1 MVAGAVRRRWW
12 GGGRVLV
19 VRPGVL
25 CGDSA
30 SGASNLN
37 DAVSMMLCG
46 MVLDGVTCTVDPR
59 SPLPQRHNL
68 LPVDAAAAAI
78 ASLAAPPPREPARD
92 DPPVYHLC
100 APASLPLST
109 LVAWVRAAGHP
120 LAEVSAEEFC
130 RGVRAV
136 PEGHPL
142 FALKP
147 MLGRPLG
154 AAATALSSAPEPQAR
169 LREAAF
175 GGLPRGMTADGLARA
190 LAHLLPP
197 ARKDS

>member
-1 MVAGAVRRRWW
+1 MKPTGSGRRSTISSSR
-12 GGGRVLV
+12 
-19 VRPGVL
+19 
-25 CGDSA
+25 
-30 SGASNLN
+30 
-37 DAVSMMLCG
+37 
-46 MVLDGVTCTVDPR
+46 
-59 SPLPQRHNL
+59 
-68 LPVDAAAAAI
+68 
-78 ASLAAPPPREPARD
+78 
-92 DPPVYHLC
+92 

-154 AAATALSSAPEPQAR
+154 AAATAPSSAPERQAR

-197 ARKDS
+197 APARKES